1 MKAWIAFN
9 GEKREMFSCKNV
21 YFSLAIF
28 ASAALTGLLAI
39 SADAS
44 AQGRRDTC
52 ESYADDAVRQH
63 EVNERRNCGYE
74 GPRWSDNRTAHFGWC
89 MIVPRQAQKEAE
101 ARKDQLDACR
111 DNRRGNRRDARRG
124 EREGR
129 RANCDTYAKI
139 AVVQADANK
148 KYDCGYRGGEW
159 EDEARPHFRW
169 CMRTRRSHLS
179 DELRF
184 RTAELQKC
192 FNKLGDDD
200 EDSDD
205 RGHKRRKF

>member
-1 MKAWIAFN
+1 MFFF
-9 GEKREMFSCKNV
+9 KRVC
-21 YFSLAIF
+21 FSLAMLG
-28 ASAALTGLLAI
+28 SVALTGFVTF
-39 SADAS
+39 SVDAS
-44 AQGRRDTC
+44 AQGRRANCDD
-52 ESYADDAVRQH
+52 YANDAVRQH
-63 EVNERRNCGYE
+63 EINERRNCGYE

-89 MIVPRQAQKEAE
+89 MIFPRQAQQELE
-101 ARKDQLDACR
+101 ARKDELEACR

-139 AVVQADANK
+139 AVVQAEANK
-148 KYDCGYRGGEW
+148 KYDCDNRGGEW
-159 EDEARPHFRW
+159 EDKERPHFRW
-169 CMRTRRSHLS
+169 CMRAKRSHLA

-200 EDSDD
+200 EDSDN
-205 RGHKRRKF
+205 RGYKRRRF